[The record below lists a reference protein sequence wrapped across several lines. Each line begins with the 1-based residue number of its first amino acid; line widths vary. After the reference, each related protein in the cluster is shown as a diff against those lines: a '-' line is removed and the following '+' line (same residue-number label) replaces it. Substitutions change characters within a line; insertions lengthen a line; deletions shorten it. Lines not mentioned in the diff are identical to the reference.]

1 MATDLGNME
10 HRLGEKLDAIS
21 EKLTSIAELETRV
34 ALLEQTTQ
42 SITRGLWAMFIAVLG
57 SIVTYLFGI
66 VKH

>member
-1 MATDLGNME
+1 MSSELNNME
-10 HRLGEKLDAIS
+10 HRLSEKLDAIS
-21 EKLTSIAELETRV
+21 EKLSTIAELETRV